1 MRLETAQQKTRRY
14 RSFSEV
20 LPEAEGCRKEERR
33 NVIFPGPPGGCKTRP
48 AVAPAAQAGQSGISI
63 YFTTM
68 EFLSRKLEQDQ
79 DSARQGKG
87 RGYNVRLSRLAG

>member
-1 MRLETAQQKTRRY
+1 M
-14 RSFSEV
+14 
-20 LPEAEGCRKEERR
+20 
-33 NVIFPGPPGGCKTRP
+33 IFPGPPGGGKTQP
-48 AVAPAAQAGQSGISI
+48 AVALAVQAGQSGISI

-87 RGYNVRLSRLAG
+87 RGYNGQRIRYEERKSRKDLTIRKCLKTLKF